1 MDGLEKTA
9 EFISSCIEAY
19 KIRHSMRGTEVANLF
34 DRYGVLDY
42 LADGYDM
49 LHTQSLQY
57 VVGEIELFLAHR
69 GVEQ

>member
-1 MDGLEKTA
+1 MDSLEKKA

-19 KIRHSMRGTEVANLF
+19 KISHSMSGAETANLF
-34 DRYGVLDY
+34 DQKGVLDY

-57 VVGEIELFLAHR
+57 VVGEIELFLAKR
-69 GVEQ
+69 RDKR